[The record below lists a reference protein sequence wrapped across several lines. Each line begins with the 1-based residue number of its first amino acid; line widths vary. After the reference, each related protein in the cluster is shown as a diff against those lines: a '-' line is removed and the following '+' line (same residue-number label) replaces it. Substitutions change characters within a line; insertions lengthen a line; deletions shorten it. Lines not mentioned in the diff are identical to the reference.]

1 VVRPRCRARLALIAV
16 ASIFVTS
23 TGFADEARPAQPP
36 ERTPYAIRVSLS
48 TAPGARV
55 DPKGRATLLAAWQD
69 LIARFVGA
77 PWAIE
82 VVDGEGELAVS
93 LGSLDPASLAGP
105 AKGADRL
112 WLIRVEPSGTGLEV
126 SGRSYDPETTSLGP
140 IQRRKAIVA
149 AELPRALFRV
159 ALDLFVPTARI
170 DESAAGGVSIT
181 VQGAGLAA
189 ASPLGR
195 VVVPGSVFRP
205 YRIFQSPDGSTL
217 KVDEI
222 RWSYMKVDSLA
233 GAVARCSI
241 VSGLRD
247 PLTRRVARRNRLIA
261 RGVKPSDQPTRLR
274 FTTEPDKAP
283 AAGYVL
289 TAKTLPDGASFEVG
303 TTDRDGRIELGP
315 GVRRELLVFR
325 LLSGSVEPMVE
336 FPAMPGDV
344 SGEHTIPFDPKRQT
358 VALEVQLDSLKDAI
372 VDVVAVRARLE
383 SRLKARLAGSDWAAA
398 DEAIAE
404 FRKLTPKASFSGR
417 LTKLKDEAAQAQAA
431 TKTAIL
437 TKTAQAQVADVQA
450 LIDRY
455 LDDEAFNA
463 YAEAIAQ
470 GRAAPAEAKDKSKV
484 AKAAAGTLVPKVL
497 PGVAAFAK
505 PETPAIAT
513 PEVAAEPAK
522 PAAPA
527 VPKPAPAKGGVPF

>member
-1 VVRPRCRARLALIAV
+1 MVCTRRRALLALIVV
-16 ASIFVTS
+16 ASAFATS
-23 TGFADEARPAQPP
+23 LARAEDSKPATPT

-48 TAPGARV
+48 TAPEARI
-55 DPKGRATLLAAWQD
+55 DPKGRAALVASWRD
-69 LIARFVGA
+69 LVNRFVGS
-77 PWAIE
+77 PWKLD

-93 LGSLDPASLAGP
+93 LGSIDPASLSEP

-112 WLIRVEPSGTGLEV
+112 WLIRVEPSGTGLDV
-126 SGRSYDPETTSLGP
+126 SGRSFDPETATLGP
-140 IQRRKAIVA
+140 IHLRTAIVP

-159 ALDLFVPTARI
+159 ALDLFVPSARI

-189 ASPLGR
+189 ASPLGQ
-195 VVVPGSVFRP
+195 VVAPGTVFRP
-205 YRIFQSPDGSTL
+205 YRIFQSPDGATL
-217 KVDEI
+217 KIDEI
-222 RWSYMKVDSLA
+222 RWSYLKVDSLA

-261 RGVKPSDQPTRLR
+261 RGVKPSDQPTLFR

-289 TAKTLPDGASFEVG
+289 TARTVPDGAPFEVG
-303 TTDRDGRIELGP
+303 TTDRDGRIALGP

-344 SGEHTIPFDPKRQT
+344 SGEHTIPFDPKTLT
-358 VALEVQLDSLKDAI
+358 VALEIQLDSLKDAI

-383 SRLKARLAGSDWAAA
+383 SRLKARLAGSDWNAA
-398 DEAIAE
+398 DESLAE
-404 FRKLTPKASFSGR
+404 FRKLTPKASFADR
-417 LTKLKDEAAQAQAA
+417 LAKLKDEAARKQAA
-431 TKTAIL
+431 TKTPIL

-470 GRAAPAEAKDKSKV
+470 GRAAPAEGKDKSKA
-484 AKAAAGTLVPKVL
+484 AKKTAGTEIPKVL
-497 PGVAAFAK
+497 PGAAAFAQ
-505 PETPAIAT
+505 PESVT
-513 PEVAAEPAK
+513 EPAAPAEV

-527 VPKPAPAKGGVPF
+527 VKKPAPAKGGVPF